1 MKSVMSHSFSQVP
14 QAKIPRSQFNRSS
27 GYKTTMDASVLVPIF
42 VDEVLP
48 GDTFNLRSSIFAR
61 MATPLHPVMD
71 NIYMDQHYFF
81 VPNRLV
87 WDNWK
92 KFNGEQRNPDDP
104 TDFLVPTIT
113 SPVGGFLNQSVYDY
127 LGIPTQVAG
136 IEVNALPLR
145 AINLIWNEWFRDE
158 NLQDSVVTN
167 TDDGPDA
174 PTEYTLLKRGK
185 RHDYFTSALPF
196 PQKGP
201 SVELPL
207 GTSAPV
213 VGDGKTIGI
222 QVGTTYSGLG
232 SGGLAEGLIYRDAQY
247 NTNQNTT
254 LSGGTSITS
263 GRSVGLTTESGKSG
277 MIADLSTAT
286 VATINQ
292 LREATQIQALYE
304 RDARGGTRYTEILR
318 AHFGVTSPDQR
329 LQRPE
334 FLGSSSTPINVHTV
348 PQTSS
353 SVTGSPQGNLSAFAT
368 ASDQSA
374 GFVKSFTEHG
384 WVIGFAS
391 VRADLTYQ
399 QGLNRMWSRQTRFDY
414 YWPALSQLG
423 EQAVLNKEIYAQGT
437 SVDDEVFGYQE
448 RYAEYRY
455 RPSTIT
461 GKFRSNDA
469 QSLDTWHLSQ
479 DFASLPLLNDEF
491 IEEDVPMSRV
501 LAVTDEPNFILDAY
515 FNFICARP
523 MPTYSIPTL
532 GSRF

>member
-1 MKSVMSHSFSQVP
+1 VLF
-14 QAKIPRSQFNRSS
+14 RSLWE
-27 GYKTTMDASVLVPIF
+27 K
-42 VDEVLP
+42 
-48 GDTFNLRSSIFAR
+48 
-61 MATPLHPVMD
+61 
-71 NIYMDQHYFF
+71 
-81 VPNRLV
+81 
-87 WDNWK
+87 WK
-92 KFNGEQRNPDDP
+92 RFNGEQRNPDDP

-113 SPVGGFLNQSVYDY
+113 SPLGGFLNQSIYDY

-136 IEVNALPLR
+136 IEVNALYLR

-158 NLQDSVVTN
+158 NLQDSVVN
-167 TDDGPDA
+167 NVDDGPDA

-201 SVELPL
+201 SVQLPL
-207 GTSAPV
+207 GDKALVS
-213 VGDGKTIGI
+213 I
-222 QVGTTYSGLG
+222 
-232 SGGLAEGLIYRDAQY
+232 DA
-247 NTNQNTT
+247 
-254 LSGGTSITS
+254 GTSKLGVRRLDIDAN
-263 GRSVGLTTESGKSG
+263 VALTVFGSDISTTGTPLPLAQTLF
-277 MIADLSTAT
+277 ADLSDATA
-286 VATINQ
+286 ATINQ

-318 AHFGVTSPDQR
+318 AHFGVTSPDAR

-353 SVTGSPQGNLSAFAT
+353 SVSGSPQGSLAAFAT
-368 ASDQSA
+368 ASDQSC

-384 WVIGFAS
+384 IIIGFAS

-437 SVDDEVFGYQE
+437 SADDEVFGYQE

-455 RPSTIT
+455 RPSIIT

-479 DFASLPLLNDEF
+479 DFASLPVLNDEF

-515 FNFICARP
+515 FNLICARP
-523 MPTYSIPTL
+523 MPTYSVPTL